1 MFVVPEVT
9 RLALWGQ
16 FMDYLER
23 FPDENRSY
31 FLTMYSYL
39 VTIVSNRGAG
49 GVNGLSFVQY
59 FRRDST
65 HGSQG
70 GGCNVRF
77 GAGARNLGPAGICG
91 APLFF
96 AGPRPKSGAP
106 QFRVNFAPAMRISGV
121 C

>member
-23 FPDENRSY
+23 FPHENRSY

-70 GGCNVRF
+70 GGCSVRF
-77 GAGARNLGPAGICG
+77 GAGARNLGPAPPRNVRGPAGICG

-106 QFRVNFAPAMRISGV
+106 
-121 C
+121 